1 MNDRVAARN
10 AFTLVELLV
19 VIAIIGIL
27 VALLLPAVQAAREAA
42 RRTQCANNLRQ
53 VVLADHGYADSING
67 VPPFSCLPPPNTK
80 GAVWSLQAR
89 LLPYMEQQDLQNLI
103 DFRFSYS
110 DLVNA
115 PQHAN
120 VAQKPIPMYLC
131 PSEVKL
137 IPRPPSSPG
146 GVTHFPINYGANLGT
161 WMVYDPVAGTMA
173 NGAFVYDRKLSMGS
187 YQDGTSTTI
196 AFAEIKAYQANAKPG
211 APAVAGYAAPTSP
224 SEVIALIGSSTLSP
238 NGHTEWV
245 DGKVHETG
253 ITATLPPNAK
263 VPMTL
268 NGENVDADFVSKAES
283 TSNTAPTYAAVTSRS
298 YHRGIVM
305 AAFVDGSVHPIQES
319 IDLVLWRALSTRAGG
334 EVAAAP
340 K

>member
-1 MNDRVAARN
+1 MNHHPASRN

-67 VPPFSCLPPPNTK
+67 IPPFSCLPPPNTK
-80 GAVWSLQAR
+80 GAVWSLQSR
-89 LLPYMEQQDLQNLI
+89 LLPYVEQLDLQNLI
-103 DFRFSYS
+103 DYRFSYS

-120 VAQKPIPMYLC
+120 VTQKVVPMYCC
-131 PSEVKL
+131 PSEIKL
-137 IPRPPSSPG
+137 IPRPPSTPG
-146 GVTHFPINYGANLGT
+146 GVTHFPISYGANLGT
-161 WMVYDPVAGTMA
+161 WMVYDPAGTMG
-173 NGAFVYDRKLSMGS
+173 NGAFVFDRKLTLGS

-196 AFAEIKAYQANAKPG
+196 AFAETKAYQPNAKPG
-211 APAVAGYAAPTSP
+211 VPATAGVAPPSSP
-224 SEVIALIGSSTLSP
+224 AEIIALIGAATLSG

-253 ITATLPPNAK
+253 FTTTLPPNAK
-263 VPMTL
+263 VPMAF
-268 NGENVDADFVSKAES
+268 NGESVDVDLISKGES
-283 TSNTAPTYAAVTSRS
+283 SSNTAPTYAAVTSRS
-298 YHRGIVM
+298 YHRGIIL
-305 AAFVDGSVHPIQES
+305 AAFVDGAVHPVQES
-319 IDLVLWRALSTRAGG
+319 IDLGVWRALSTRAGG
-334 EVAAAP
+334 EVAQAP